1 MEVRRFYLACQ
12 SIPRCKCKLT
22 AHKGSSRMRAIAVL
36 LTAAVLVCVSGCTSK
51 AATGLSL
58 VDYTSVSATS
68 PPEKL
73 TGLWAG
79 PHAGGTF
86 YVEIFEDGDLRTCLS
101 APPYYQTM
109 DGKYADE
116 ALYLEDGS
124 RIEFLPAGERRITIY
139 SPPGKPV
146 TTLERSAPGD
156 SASECLGGA
165 ADVQRRLSHWAVH

>member
-1 MEVRRFYLACQ
+1 MHRRFSRTRAT
-12 SIPRCKCKLT
+12 T
-22 AHKGSSRMRAIAVL
+22 ALLSAAVL
-36 LTAAVLVCVSGCTSK
+36 LCVSGCTSK

-58 VDYTSVSATS
+58 VDYTTVSSTT

-86 YVEIFEDGDLRTCLS
+86 YVEIFDDGDLRTCLS
-101 APPYYQTM
+101 APPYYRAM

-116 ALYLEDGS
+116 ALYLEDGT
-124 RIEFLPAGERRITIY
+124 RIEFLPAGEQRITIY

-146 TTLERSAPGD
+146 TTLERKAPGH
-156 SASECLGGA
+156 SATECLAGA
-165 ADVQRRLSHWAVH
+165 AGVRQKLSHWASH